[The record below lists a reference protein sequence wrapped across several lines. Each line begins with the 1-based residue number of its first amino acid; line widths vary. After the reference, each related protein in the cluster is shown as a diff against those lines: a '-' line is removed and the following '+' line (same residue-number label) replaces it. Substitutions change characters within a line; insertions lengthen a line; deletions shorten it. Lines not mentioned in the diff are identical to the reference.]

1 MDALI
6 QWELTV
12 NLFFQS
18 LGTGLYPVMA
28 GISWLGTEYFYMLL
42 TTVIYWCVDT
52 TLGLRIGLILLASDS
67 VKSFFKVLLHSPRPY
82 WIDPRVK
89 ALAAESSFG
98 MPSGHSLSAMSIW
111 GMLAVTV
118 KRKTFWPAA
127 LIIVLMGISRIY
139 LGVHFLHDVLLGWL
153 VGGLLLGL
161 FVYFEKPVVDW
172 FIHLSLG
179 LRLAAAFGSAV
190 VMIAAGMAAF
200 ALTSAWPLP
209 DSWVATALVANP
221 AGPIDPLNLEGVFT
235 VSGTWFGM
243 TAGLALLAGGN
254 GGHDPH
260 GPILLRILR
269 FLLGIVGVGVIYL
282 GLGLLFPKTP
292 DFLSYVL
299 RFIRYSMVGFWVT
312 WLAPLIFVKLGLA
325 QPRTAV

>member
-1 MDALI
+1 MDALT
-6 QWELTV
+6 QWELSV

-28 GISWLGTEYFYMLL
+28 AITWLGTEYFYMLL

-52 TLGLRIGLILLASDS
+52 TLGLRIGLILLLSDS

-82 WIDPRVK
+82 WIDPRVQ

-111 GMLAVTV
+111 GMFASTV
-118 KRKTFWPAA
+118 KRKSFWLAA
-127 LIIVLMGISRIY
+127 LIIFLMGISRIY
-139 LGVHFLHDVLLGWL
+139 LGVHFLHDVVLGWL
-153 VGGLLLGL
+153 IGGLLLAL
-161 FVYFEKPVVDW
+161 VVYFEKPVVDW
-172 FIHLSLG
+172 FAHLTLG
-179 LRLAAAFGSAV
+179 LRLATALGSAM
-190 VMIAAGMAAF
+190 VMIAAGMAVF
-200 ALTSAWPLP
+200 AITSAWPLP
-209 DSWVATALVANP
+209 DSWVATALAANP
-221 AGPIDPLNLEGVFT
+221 GEPIDPLNLEGVFT

-260 GPILLRILR
+260 GPITSRILR
-269 FLLGIVGVGVIYL
+269 FLLGIA
-282 GLGLLFPKTP
+282 GLGIIYFGLKLIFPDTP
-292 DFLSYVL
+292 DFIGYVF
-299 RFIRYSMVGFWVT
+299 RFVRYSMVGFWVT